1 MEIVTK
7 QPEKYS
13 WDAEEYAKHS
23 SPQLEWAKELIPKL
37 KLTGN
42 EALLD
47 IGCGDGK
54 ITAQIASCLPR
65 GCVVGIDNSEEMIN
79 LARGKFPQTAC
90 PNVSFQVMDARKLSF
105 TEQFDRVFSNA
116 ALHWII
122 DHRPVLE
129 GVCRALKPDGKLLFQ
144 MGGKG
149 NACGTLAVLDE
160 LMAEDRW
167 SRFFEG
173 FMFPY
178 GFYATDEY
186 EVWLREAR
194 LKPERVELLQK
205 DMKLLGKEGL
215 AGWVRTTWLP
225 YTARLPAELR
235 EEFVGEIVDRYV
247 KTHPLDSSGNV
258 HAAMVRL
265 EVEACKP

>member
-1 MEIVTK
+1 VEFVAK

-47 IGCGDGK
+47 VGCGDGR
-54 ITAQIASCLPR
+54 ITAQIASCLPN
-65 GCVVGIDNSEEMIN
+65 GCVIGIDSSEEMIN
-79 LARGKFPQTAC
+79 LARRKFPKATF
-90 PNVSFQVMDARKLSF
+90 PNVSFQVMDARKLNF
-105 TEQFDRVFSNA
+105 HDQFDRVFSNA

-129 GVCRALKPDGKLLFQ
+129 GVRRSLKQGGRLVFQ
-144 MGGKG
+144 MGGKC
-149 NACGTLAVLDE
+149 NAHDILTVLDE
-160 LMAEDRW
+160 MQTEDRW
-167 SRFFEG
+167 EKFYSG

-178 GFYATDEY
+178 GFYAPDEY
-186 EVWLREAR
+186 GPWLREAG
-194 LKPERVELLQK
+194 LKPERVELVKK
-205 DMKLLGKEGL
+205 DMKLLGKESL

-235 EEFVGEIVDRYV
+235 SEFVREIVNRYV
-247 KTHPLDSSGNV
+247 KTHPLDDAGNV
-258 HAAMVRL
+258 HVAMVRL
-265 EVEACKP
+265 EVEAHKP